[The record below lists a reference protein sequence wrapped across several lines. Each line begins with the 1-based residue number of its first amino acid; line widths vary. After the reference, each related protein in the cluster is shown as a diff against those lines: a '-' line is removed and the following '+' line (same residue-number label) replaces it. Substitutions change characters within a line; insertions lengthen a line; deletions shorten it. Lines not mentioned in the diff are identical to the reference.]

1 METSH
6 VPSSHYRRLQQPST
20 AVLSLLFPNNFSF
33 FQNTLPPRN
42 LPPSLRP
49 KFAISI
55 SIASNTISDTM
66 SSAKRRGQARG
77 QAPDVG
83 GSAPR
88 RGPNPARGR
97 VAPFDGPASRG
108 SGSAAGTQSQVTG
121 SAAGSRR
128 GSNAGT
134 QAPSQAGSVAGS
146 QSQAAAQVAPIARD
160 PAREGPVPRTTDSL
174 RNVDMPASFYNID
187 NLVSQGSFFISPYTI
202 PTRQAQCMD
211 RLLSHSL
218 WCLSCAGSASL
229 TTYVAP
235 PAPHV

>member
-1 METSH
+1 
-6 VPSSHYRRLQQPST
+6 
-20 AVLSLLFPNNFSF
+20 
-33 FQNTLPPRN
+33 
-42 LPPSLRP
+42 
-49 KFAISI
+49 
-55 SIASNTISDTM
+55 M

-160 PAREGPVPRTTDSL
+160 PAREGPVPRTTDPL

-187 NLVSQGSFFISPYTI
+187 NLVSQGSFFIFPQTL
-202 PTRQAQCMD
+202 PTSSTMHGQIAFTQFVVPELCWECI
-211 RLLSHSL
+211 SHNICRTSCTT
-218 WCLSCAGSASL
+218 CLSSCLHFIHLEHLANTGCS
-229 TTYVAP
+229 
-235 PAPHV
+235 